1 MASPLERPGMT
12 RKLPALTPDNRA
24 FWQGGAD
31 GELRMHH
38 CAACTQF
45 FHPPAPLC
53 PRCLSEDV
61 APKAVC
67 GAGKVVTYTVNHQPW
82 RADLNEPYVVAI
94 VELAEQPGLR
104 FVTNIV
110 GTPPGEVS
118 IDMPVRVRFEQVED
132 VWLPLFEKAA

>member
-1 MASPLERPGMT
+1 MT
-12 RKLPALTPDNRA
+12 RKLPALTLENRA
-24 FWQGGAD
+24 FWQGGAEN
-31 GELRMHH
+31 ELRMHH
-38 CAACTQF
+38 CGACARF
-45 FHPPAPLC
+45 FHPPAPIC

-61 APKAVC
+61 APKAVS

-82 RADLNEPYVVAI
+82 RADLKEPYVVAI
-94 VELAEQPGLR
+94 VELAEQAGLR

-110 GTPPGEVS
+110 GTAPEEVG